1 MKIKL
6 AAVVILSFLC
16 NAVVAEQLQVGSVF
30 SEQAEQTS
38 FIVTLPP
45 GLELSP
51 KASDF
56 QLLDGATALK
66 SADLI
71 EPFGKSN
78 KELILL
84 LCVDASGSM
93 TKAILNETQNALI
106 GLLTQIRPQ
115 DQLGLVSF
123 ANKLTV
129 DLDFTNDRNALIKSI
144 RKLKPRGRNTVLY
157 QALVD
162 SLNLLNKNKTAG
174 YRRLLLISD
183 GKDEESIDSIDSAI
197 DLSKSYGIPIDVVG
211 RGKIEPQLTKGLG
224 ALANAT
230 GGRFVYAGPDSTSLK
245 DAILRI
251 YKNFIEDT
259 WIVHFRY
266 KPAIDKPDLKNGFIK
281 FETNNNLS
289 LSAVI
294 SQGIPAPQATSE
306 PPVKKSVWKKI
317 GDWLKNIDGKALLPY
332 FGLALMLLSLG
343 LILWFFLHRRHP
355 HKPQPIKIT
364 PYDASNFGQAQ
375 QWPEP
380 DYESKVQ
387 PPQEVRP
394 RQTVVGTIANIPQSV
409 PALSKLALA
418 VLKGPLEGTKV
429 PLDRPLFRI
438 GAGSDNDLVLRGD
451 DYISGSHALLR
462 YDHGELLLSDQ
473 HSRNGTFLNG
483 EAVKDKALPVV
494 PGDLIELGNSSLKIT
509 EL

>member
-6 AAVVILSFLC
+6 AAVLILSFFYTS
-16 NAVVAEQLQVGSVF
+16 AYAEQLQVGSVLT
-30 SEQAEQTS
+30 EQPEQVS

-45 GLELSP
+45 GLEVSP

-56 QLLDGATALK
+56 QLLDGASVLK

-71 EPFGKSN
+71 EPFGKSD

-123 ANKLTV
+123 ANKLMV
-129 DLDFTNDRNALIKSI
+129 DLDFTSDRNALIKSI
-144 RKLKPRGRNTVLY
+144 RKLKPRGKKTVLY

-162 SLNLLNKNKTAG
+162 SLNLLNKNKTVG

-245 DAILRI
+245 DAIIRI

-266 KPAIDKPDLKNGFIK
+266 KPAIDKPYLKNAFIK
-281 FETNNNLS
+281 FETSNNLS
-289 LSAVI
+289 ISAVI
-294 SQGIPAPQATSE
+294 SQGIPAPQAQSE
-306 PPVKKSVWKKI
+306 PPVSEPIWKRI
-317 GDWLKNIDGKALLPY
+317 GDWLKTIDWKLLLPY
-332 FGLALMLLSLG
+332 LGLALMLMSLG
-343 LILWFFLHRRHP
+343 LVLWFFLRHR
-355 HKPQPIKIT
+355 HKPQPVKIT
-364 PYDASNFGQAQ
+364 PYEESIFGQAQ

-380 DYESKVQ
+380 GCEPKAQ
-387 PPQEVRP
+387 PHQEVRP
-394 RQTVVGTIANIPQSV
+394 RQTVVGTVAKISPPGLELA
-409 PALSKLALA
+409 KLVLT
-418 VLKGPLEGTKV
+418 VLKGPLEGQKI
-429 PLDRPLFRI
+429 PISKPLFRI
-438 GAGSDNDLVLRGD
+438 GADPGNDLVLSGD
-451 DYISGSHALLR
+451 AFISGNHALLR
-462 YDHGELLLSDQ
+462 YDNGELLLSDQ
-473 HSRNGTFLNG
+473 HSRNGTLLNG
-483 EAVKDKALPVV
+483 ELVKDKALAVF
-494 PGDLIELGNSSLKIT
+494 PGDIIELGNSSLKILET
-509 EL
+509 